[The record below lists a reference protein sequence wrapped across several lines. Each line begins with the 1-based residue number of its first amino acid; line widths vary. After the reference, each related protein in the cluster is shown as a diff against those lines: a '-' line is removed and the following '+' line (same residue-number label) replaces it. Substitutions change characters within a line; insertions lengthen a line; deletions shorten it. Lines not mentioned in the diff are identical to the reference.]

1 MTIEERILAVVGA
14 IEAANSEL
22 RRAKKVLLDAS
33 LGRISDDLAGDLLL
47 AAARRASDR
56 SQDLAQAAEA
66 LANMIQPRLPLL
78 EEE

>member
-1 MTIEERILAVVGA
+1 MTIEERVLAVVGA

-33 LGRISDDLAGDLLL
+33 LGRLSDDLAGDMLL

-66 LANMIQPRLPLL
+66 LANMIQPRLPL